1 MNRES
6 EKRETRRDEKIS
18 DTRANRREDRERG
31 VQREKEEGHNRWEG
45 KGVRKRCTK
54 DRDKKVLTS
63 WIHRLCSLERV
74 GGKDLA

>member
-1 MNRES
+1 MKRYWTLEQIGERTEREVCRG
-6 EKRETRRDEKIS
+6 KRRK
-18 DTRANRREDRERG
+18 DTRGGKVR
-31 VQREKEEGHNRWEG
+31 

-74 GGKDLA
+74 GGKDLT